1 MLFYLA
7 TCILQQL
14 QKTHLFI
21 LFGFWCVTLAD
32 IVKEHSLHRDGPIS
46 SVKLFSLTSCKTEAI
61 DGINIFLYI
70 VTVTVIFQ
78 VTSKFLSCNYRLW
91 MYSRDNPAG
100 FVASNTMEL
109 AILPPLPGWD
119 PL

>member
-14 QKTHLFI
+14 QKNSLIYFI
-21 LFGFWCVTLAD
+21 SFLCVTLAD

-46 SVKLFSLTSCKTEAI
+46 SVKLFSLSSCKTEAI
-61 DGINIFLYI
+61 DGKNIFLYI
-70 VTVTVIFQ
+70 VTVIFQ
-78 VTSKFLSCNYRLW
+78 VTSKFLSCSYRLW

-100 FVASNTMEL
+100 SVASNTREL

-119 PL
+119 PS